1 MADNSFEDFQA
12 RIQDLYQHQKYTR
25 AYELAE
31 QNAGLYPEQ
40 APVVN
45 YWRGGMAGGV
55 GKKAEALQLLNSIL
69 AGGFWYGET
78 LLRKS
83 PSLQPLQGDPA
94 FEKLVE
100 NNLELQEKDQQ
111 QLFPLITLRARVGC
125 QDDEHPCPLLVA
137 LHGNGATA
145 QSSVDFW
152 KPAASAGWLVG
163 IPQSSQAMW
172 KDAYVW
178 SDLEIARTQ
187 IEQHINLLSRT
198 YAVDAG
204 RTVLAGH
211 SMGAELAIWLAVSA
225 GVAARGV
232 VAIGPGGPF
241 MDNPDDWREL
251 VQAYMGP
258 PLRAYLIYGEA
269 DATIP
274 QHNIHILADML
285 QKAGF
290 ACEVES
296 LPGVG
301 HEYEPAYI
309 APFLRGLKF
318 VLE

>member
-1 MADNSFEDFQA
+1 MGAIKTF
-12 RIQDLYQHQKYTR
+12 
-25 AYELAE
+25 LAE
-31 QNAGLYPEQ
+31 RCENC
-40 APVVN
+40 
-45 YWRGGMAGGV
+45 
-55 GKKAEALQLLNSIL
+55 
-69 AGGFWYGET
+69 
-78 LLRKS
+78 
-83 PSLQPLQGDPA
+83 PLC
-94 FEKLVE
+94 K
-100 NNLELQEKDQQ
+100 
-111 QLFPLITLRARVGC
+111 RARANPRSLFGR
-125 QDDEHPCPLLVA
+125 LMA

-178 SDLEIARTQ
+178 SDMDVAQEEI
-187 IEQHINLLSRT
+187 EKHITLLSRQ

-211 SMGAELAIWLAVSA
+211 SMGGELAIWLALTGA
-225 GVAARGV
+225 IAARGIV
-232 VAIGPGGPF
+232 TLGAGGPM
-241 MDNPDDWREL
+241 MDNPEGWRDIIESFSG
-251 VQAYMGP
+251 AP
-258 PLRAYLIYGEA
+258 PRLYLIYGEA
-269 DATIP
+269 DRTIP
-274 QHNIHILADML
+274 QQNSHLLADML